1 VPLTDRIAD
10 FWDGAAAAFDAEPDH
25 GLRDAAVR
33 DAWARRLR
41 AWLPA
46 APGDVLD
53 LGCGTGSLALL
64 AVEAGHRV
72 VGVDLSPRMVELAR
86 AKLAGFATLL
96 VGDAA
101 DPPVGDGRFDAVLVR
116 HLVWTLPDPT
126 AAFERWVDL
135 LRPGGRLVL
144 VEGRWRGADDARPYV
159 EGAERLPWPG
169 GVGAATL
176 AAALAPLV
184 ERHTVEALD
193 DPALWG
199 HPIDD
204 ERYALIAVLPLSGAA
219 S

>member
-1 VPLTDRIAD
+1 VPLSDRISD
-10 FWDGAAAAFDAEPDH
+10 FWDEAADGFDAEPDH

-53 LGCGTGSLALL
+53 LGCGTGSLAQL

-72 VGVDLSPRMVELAR
+72 LGVDLSPRMVERAR
-86 AKLAGFATLL
+86 AKLAGAATVLA
-96 VGDAA
+96 GDAA
-101 DPPVGDGRFDAVLVR
+101 DPPVGDRRFDVVLVR
-116 HLVWTLPDPT
+116 HLVWTLPDPP
-126 AAFERWVDL
+126 AAFERWVGR
-135 LRPGGRLVL
+135 LRPNGRLVL
-144 VEGRWRGADDARPYV
+144 VEGLWAGADNAKPYV

-169 GVGAATL
+169 GVPAATL

-184 ERHTVEALD
+184 DRQRVEPLD

-199 HPIDD
+199 RHIDD
-204 ERYALIAVLPLSGAA
+204 ERYALIADVC
-219 S
+219 